1 MANKKKGGG
10 LFNRIM
16 LGKEKSEGYA
26 RASLPS
32 NRWELFWDILKGRFG
47 KLVVVN
53 LLILL
58 FFLPL
63 AALLV
68 LRYMSTAS
76 MGAMYPFNQCFG
88 VGYQALPDM
97 VGFAEKITFTVN
109 MGIFVFLPICAI
121 IASLGLA
128 GGCYVIRNMVWTEG
142 IFVSNDFWRGIKLN
156 LRPMLLITLTYSFV
170 FYIVTLSSSFVSY
183 VAVSGLLPSWLTITS
198 EIFSYGLLFFTTM
211 MAFHAMTMAVTYD
224 MSFLTLVKNS
234 LVMTIGMLPQN
245 IFFLFVGGIGFL
257 LMALGGMIFGFG
269 LMAVFFIG
277 FSFLL
282 LVWTTYCQWIYDKFV
297 NDKIPGAQKNKGI
310 YEKIKE
316 SDSGAL
322 KQYKAQLALASKSSL
337 SSKPIKPI
345 TDDELRVAEL
355 PTTFNRSDI
364 VKLNESKK
372 AIYEDHAK
380 YVEEHM
386 NDPEFQPNEADKE
399 LQAQQE
405 EREKR
410 IEKAKKELEKRNKK

>member
-63 AALLV
+63 AGLLV

-156 LRPMLLITLTYSFV
+156 LRPV
-170 FYIVTLSSSFVSY
+170 
-183 VAVSGLLPSWLTITS
+183 
-198 EIFSYGLLFFTTM
+198 
-211 MAFHAMTMAVTYD
+211 
-224 MSFLTLVKNS
+224 
-234 LVMTIGMLPQN
+234 Q
-245 IFFLFVGGIGFL
+245 
-257 LMALGGMIFGFG
+257 
-269 LMAVFFIG
+269 
-277 FSFLL
+277 
-282 LVWTTYCQWIYDKFV
+282 
-297 NDKIPGAQKNKGI
+297 
-310 YEKIKE
+310 
-316 SDSGAL
+316 
-322 KQYKAQLALASKSSL
+322 
-337 SSKPIKPI
+337 
-345 TDDELRVAEL
+345 
-355 PTTFNRSDI
+355 
-364 VKLNESKK
+364 
-372 AIYEDHAK
+372 
-380 YVEEHM
+380 
-386 NDPEFQPNEADKE
+386 
-399 LQAQQE
+399 
-405 EREKR
+405 
-410 IEKAKKELEKRNKK
+410 